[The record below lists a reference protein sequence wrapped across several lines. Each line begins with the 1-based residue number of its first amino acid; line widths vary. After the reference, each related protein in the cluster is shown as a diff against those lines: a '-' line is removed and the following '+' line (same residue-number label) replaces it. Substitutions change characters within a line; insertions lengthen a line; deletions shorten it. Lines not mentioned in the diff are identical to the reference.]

1 MVLSVS
7 QTADASVF
15 LRSKT
20 MKKTTVV
27 FAVFLAAVLAGL
39 FFRWFGKGGAIRR
52 TTDSDSESEDGKER
66 FFQREL
72 GMPLDMQTTVGPTGV
87 AGYSGTPPLL
97 GSEPKPVPERPYDM
111 ANDQALF
118 QFEGNR
124 MSADCCPSPF
134 SGDRGCVCLTDK
146 QIADFASRGG
156 NRSAKD

>member
-1 MVLSVS
+1 
-7 QTADASVF
+7 
-15 LRSKT
+15 

-27 FAVFLAAVLAGL
+27 FALFLAALLAGL
-39 FFRWFGKGGAIRR
+39 FVRMFSKASPVTRGE
-52 TTDSDSESEDGKER
+52 DSDSDDGKER
-66 FFQREL
+66 FFQREV
-72 GMPLDMQTTVGPTGV
+72 GMPLDMQSVAGATGV

-111 ANDQALF
+111 ANDTELF

-146 QIADFASRGG
+146 QIAEFASRGG
-156 NRSAKD
+156 NRSKSD